1 MRPELLP
8 AANTSNKNH
17 YYLSIGGCCE
27 SENSFRKRTG
37 PSERSPSSVS
47 MQEHECRRVG
57 DLGRSG
63 TLGRGRESVR
73 SSPYPWFSTILPPKT
88 SNMLMAFSS
97 TCFPM
102 GASPLQLSRVDAPH
116 TDTGCHPIFLLVQ
129 TAPWCRAHAD
139 HPRHTE
145 TTGYESDGRSDR
157 REALR
162 RTRGCIHR

>member
-63 TLGRGRESVR
+63 TLGRDRESVR

-97 TCFPM
+97 TCLPM
-102 GASPLQLSRVDAPH
+102 GASPLQLSRVDA
-116 TDTGCHPIFLLVQ
+116 Q